1 MAKKWQKT
9 NKTNQWGTTN
19 KTRKQHILLGGR
31 NKYTKPK
38 HASHSKPKHDC
49 RQMHYNELKDMFV
62 VTDYTNNQVIGDFYI
77 LDKTID
83 KIVKI
88 YNRVNEYA
96 DFYNGV
102 VSLYVGNNIGIKPG
116 NVSALFEKQNGIFNM
131 NDYGKKRWDEIC
143 VTNFSAILV
152 R

>member
-1 MAKKWQKT
+1 
-9 NKTNQWGTTN
+9 
-19 KTRKQHILLGGR
+19 
-31 NKYTKPK
+31 
-38 HASHSKPKHDC
+38 
-49 RQMHYNELKDMFV
+49 MHYNELKDMFV